1 MKKILILLAALISTA
16 VLSAKEAEVTADKTV
31 TKVTF
36 YSPEIVRVTKTPAGE
51 AGNTRESLVVTM
63 TPQEGLKVTKSENSS
78 AVTLKSPVLTVRIDK
93 KTGLVQFLAKG
104 KNLLKEKAYGFEER
118 TEGPDKG
125 SYRTTI
131 VYQLDKDEPIYGL
144 GVTQDGKLNHRG
156 SAHMNM
162 EQNNTQDYQHVIQ
175 SIKGWGI
182 Y

>member
-1 MKKILILLAALISTA
+1 MKKILILLAMLISSA

-51 AGNTRESLVVTM
+51 AGNTRASLVVTM

-104 KNLLKEKAYGFEER
+104 KNLLKERHTDLRRGQKAR
-118 TEGPDKG
+118 TREATAQPSCTSSTRMSLFTD
-125 SYRTTI
+125 S
-131 VYQLDKDEPIYGL
+131 E
-144 GVTQDGKLNHRG
+144 
-156 SAHMNM
+156 
-162 EQNNTQDYQHVIQ
+162 
-175 SIKGWGI
+175 
-182 Y
+182 